1 MLEPGAWSL
10 SIPPPGRAIVGVVQ
24 TGQAG
29 RSVKRHVLA
38 ASAPCGS
45 ALMIS
50 RKTTRTV
57 QRAQGSGFRRPSG
70 PGSSHRAHAT
80 HKRPETQGDRGVLYR
95 TSTPRPLPLTTM
107 PRKTILPPHLLQWLH
122 RCRGY
127 RLPCNPAAS
136 LPACSSTGPVQAVLC
151 LVHTSPLSTVPTTLC
166 LACSTH
172 TLMVLSLYLTF
183 SGGSFSPSSC
193 RYLPLRHGPG
203 VYHLY
208 MCKTKP

>member
-10 SIPPPGRAIVGVVQ
+10 SIPPPGRAIVDVVQ

-107 PRKTILPPHLLQWLH
+107 PRKTILPPSPPVASSLPWVSPPLQPCCQFASLQLNGPCPGCTLSRSYQSLVHRPNHTLPSLLDPYPHGPVVVSHLLGRQ
-122 RCRGY
+122 
-127 RLPCNPAAS
+127 
-136 LPACSSTGPVQAVLC
+136 
-151 LVHTSPLSTVPTTLC
+151 
-166 LACSTH
+166 
-172 TLMVLSLYLTF
+172 F
-183 SGGSFSPSSC
+183 
-193 RYLPLRHGPG
+193 
-203 VYHLY
+203 
-208 MCKTKP
+208 

>member
-10 SIPPPGRAIVGVVQ
+10 SIPPPGRAIVDVVQ

-107 PRKTILPPHLLQWLH
+107 PRKTILPPISSSGFIAAVGIASPATLLPVCQ
-122 RCRGY
+122 
-127 RLPCNPAAS
+127 PAAQRALS
-136 LPACSSTGPVQAVLC
+136 RLYFVSFIPVPC
-151 LVHTSPLSTVPTTLC
+151 P
-166 LACSTH
+166 
-172 TLMVLSLYLTF
+172 
-183 SGGSFSPSSC
+183 PSQPHSA
-193 RYLPLRHGPG
+193 
-203 VYHLY
+203 
-208 MCKTKP
+208 